1 MKKWEREIWPEQ
13 CLRYIR
19 IFLPCWAYITSQLFT
34 LFVKVWCSE
43 EHYLRSKLCPCF
55 WVVHLSSLL
64 CWSCLSS
71 YASPD
76 CCLFNSLDSY
86 LLLFVCK
93 PPILPFTDGA
103 LWTLHFPY
111 CLFVFSS
118 VSVTFDIIATAC
130 VYVNMLERNR
140 KREQEKVRG
149 RQRKKGKKIEGK
161 RGWRGITMGKG
172 RRNRG
177 FGKVRRGP
185 RRMVPM
191 RGRRGGKGG

>member
-1 MKKWEREIWPEQ
+1 MKKWEREIWPEK

-19 IFLPCWAYITSQLFT
+19 IFLLCRAYITSQLFT

-43 EHYLRSKLCPCF
+43 KHYLWSKPCPCF

-76 CCLFNSLDSY
+76 CCLFNSFVSY
-86 LLLFVCK
+86 LLLFLCK

-111 CLFVFSS
+111 CLFVFSF
-118 VSVTFDIIATAC
+118 VSVIFDTIATAC
-130 VYVNMLERNR
+130 VYVNVLERTEGTR
-140 KREQEKVRG
+140 AGK
-149 RQRKKGKKIEGK
+149 RQRETEKKGEENWRKKRRERHKDGK
-161 RGWRGITMGKG
+161 RKEKQRVWKGKE
-172 RRNRG
+172 R
-177 FGKVRRGP
+177 P
-185 RRMVPM
+185 
-191 RGRRGGKGG
+191 

>member
-1 MKKWEREIWPEQ
+1 MKKWERETWPEQ

-19 IFLPCWAYITSQLFT
+19 IFLLCHAYITSQLFT

-43 EHYLRSKLCPCF
+43 EHYLWSKPCPCF

-76 CCLFNSLDSY
+76 CCLFNFLVSY
-86 LLLFVCK
+86 LLLFLCK

-111 CLFVFSS
+111 CLFVLSS
-118 VSVTFDIIATAC
+118 VSVTFDVIATAQRTP
-130 VYVNMLERNR
+130 VFLPGESH
-140 KREQEKVRG
+140 
-149 RQRKKGKKIEGK
+149 RQRSL
-161 RGWRGITMGKG
+161 
-172 RRNRG
+172 
-177 FGKVRRGP
+177 GP
-185 RRMVPM
+185 IVHVVAESDTTEVTWHTHNLHAIQFSQL
-191 RGRRGGKGG
+191 

>member
-1 MKKWEREIWPEQ
+1 MKKWERETWPEQ

-19 IFLPCWAYITSQLFT
+19 IFLLCHAYITSQLFT

-43 EHYLRSKLCPCF
+43 EHYLWSKPCPCF

-76 CCLFNSLDSY
+76 CCLFNFLVSY
-86 LLLFVCK
+86 LLLFLCK

-111 CLFVFSS
+111 CLFVLSS

-130 VYVNMLERNR
+130 VYVNVVERNR
-140 KREQEKVRG
+140 GNESRKTSVGDRDKRG
-149 RQRKKGKKIEGK
+149 RKLKEKEEGEA
-161 RGWRGITMGKG
+161 
-172 RRNRG
+172 
-177 FGKVRRGP
+177 
-185 RRMVPM
+185 
-191 RGRRGGKGG
+191 